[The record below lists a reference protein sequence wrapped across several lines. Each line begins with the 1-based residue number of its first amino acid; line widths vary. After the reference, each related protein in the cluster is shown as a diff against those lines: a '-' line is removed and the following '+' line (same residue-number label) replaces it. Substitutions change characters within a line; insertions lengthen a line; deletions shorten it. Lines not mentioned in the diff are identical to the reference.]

1 MQCLTTAF
9 TVIRKPILRL
19 CSAIAHHRKQYK
31 NGEFEQSLNRISI
44 GLLLFLYFDRVAPAI
59 LAANP
64 VLDVDVRL
72 VGALYLISASIIC
85 TSLILWPDGVTIRR
99 ICAILLDTGVLTVVL
114 LIGGVHA
121 APLYFLYLW
130 IIIGNGFRFG
140 QFYLFITLAAT
151 LCGFGMVIAV
161 EPYWS
166 AEWRLSI
173 GLWIGT
179 LLISMYFSLLVGRMF
194 TALDQANAANLAK
207 RQFICAV
214 SHELRT
220 PLNAIIGMVDLLRGT
235 KVDSEQSEMLECM
248 TTTSKLMLSQIEDV
262 LDFSKIEAG
271 KMVVEHADFELYALV
286 ENILSMF
293 RYRVDLDAVD
303 LVRTIDCTVPAI
315 LTGDS
320 HHLRQILVNLIG
332 NAVKFTE
339 QGHIALKIRRLPDS
353 GASIRLRFTIRDTGI
368 GIPVDMQERIFDSF
382 TQADSSTARKYGG
395 TGLGTTI
402 CKQLVELM
410 GGQIDFSSTPGMGS
424 EFRFELEFG
433 AKTDVDD
440 VSLLGSA
447 QSLIIGASDDEI
459 RLGFDIAT
467 LCKVRPIIAISLEQ
481 ALPDIERCRLD
492 GYSVSMI
499 FIRDTVRS
507 GETINSWSA
516 RLKAEIAILRKASGD
531 HGLMPILLVGED
543 FPVDCIE
550 EVADLAGFFSVLPS
564 RYDRQMLVN
573 LVRAQSSLSAGQG
586 YAKEL
591 PGEMR
596 FRLVPAVPIPASNS
610 DPDCFRVLIVEDNP
624 TNRKVLQMILERAGH
639 QCTLARD
646 GEEALDMIG
655 VQSFD
660 AIVLDLNMPK
670 VTGIE
675 VAKFCKVIGG
685 RVASTPIIMFSAS
698 VTQEAREESIKAGAD
713 AFMPKP
719 IDVPNFLETLN
730 RLVRGSLSPGPS
742 SGIKSSQPDA
752 MGRNSIEPVLDLE
765 KLSNIETISTDPY
778 FLDELIVEFM
788 TEGRRLIGIV
798 EKGLIYRDWTSVG
811 SALHA
816 LRGSALSIGATSLK
830 IICTRIE
837 KIPPNEMYVRRKEI
851 NDELNQDFSCLCL
864 ELEDYRKHRM
874 KYFGYPKFH

>member
-1 MQCLTTAF
+1 MQRLTTAF
-9 TVIRKPILRL
+9 TVIRKPIIRL
-19 CSAIAHHRKQYK
+19 CSAIADHRKK
-31 NGEFEQSLNRISI
+31 HRNGEFEQALNRISI
-44 GLLLFLYFDRVAPAI
+44 GLLLFIYFDRVAPAI
-59 LAANP
+59 LAENP
-64 VLDVDVRL
+64 VLDMDVRL
-72 VGALYLISASIIC
+72 VGSLYLISAAIIC
-85 TSLILWPDGVTIRR
+85 ISLIFWPDGVTIRR
-99 ICAILLDTGVLTVVL
+99 ISAILLDTGVLTVVL

-130 IIIGNGFRFG
+130 VIIGNGFRFG
-140 QFYLFITLAAT
+140 QLYLFITLAAT
-151 LCGFGMVIAV
+151 LCGFGIVIMI

-179 LLISMYFSLLVGRMF
+179 LMISMYFSLLVGRMF
-194 TALDQANAANLAK
+194 RALDQANAANLAK

-220 PLNAIIGMVDLLRGT
+220 PLNAIIGMVNLLRGT
-235 KVDSEQSEMLECM
+235 RVDAEQSEMLDCM
-248 TTTSKLMLSQIEDV
+248 ITTSKLMLSQIEDV

-293 RYRVDLDAVD
+293 RYRLDLNAVD
-303 LVRTIDCTVPAI
+303 LVRYIDCTVPAV
-315 LTGDS
+315 LTGDL

-339 QGHIALKIRRLPDS
+339 QGCIALKIRRLPS
-353 GASIRLRFTIRDTGI
+353 ARGSIRVQFSIQDTGI

-410 GGQIDFSSTPGMGS
+410 GGQIDFSSTPGKGS
-424 EFRFELEFG
+424 EFRFELEFDE
-433 AKTDVDD
+433 KTDIDD

-447 QSLIIGASDDEI
+447 QSLIIGESDDEI

-467 LCKVRPIIAISLEQ
+467 ISKVRPMIATSIDQ
-481 ALPDIERCRLD
+481 ALSGIERSQLD
-492 GYSVSMI
+492 RCPVSMI
-499 FIRDTVRS
+499 FIRHTVRQ
-507 GETINSWSA
+507 GETMHAWSD
-516 RLKAEIAILRKASGD
+516 RMKADIALLRQATD
-531 HGLMPILLVGED
+531 NHGLMLILLVGGD
-543 FPVDCIE
+543 FPE
-550 EVADLAGFFSVLPS
+550 EWTDELANLPGLFSALPS
-564 RYDRQMLVN
+564 HYDCQMLVN
-573 LVRAQSSLSAGQG
+573 LLRAQSALSAGQRN
-586 YAKEL
+586 ATKL
-591 PGEMR
+591 SDEMT
-596 FRLVPAVPIPASNS
+596 FSLAPTAPMPTSSAGTN
-610 DPDCFRVLIVEDNP
+610 CFRVLIVEDNP
-624 TNRKVLQMILERAGH
+624 TNRRVLQKILEREGH
-639 QCTLARD
+639 QCMLARD

-655 VQSFD
+655 AQSFD

-675 VAKFCKVIGG
+675 VAKFCKVVGG
-685 RVASTPIIMFSAS
+685 RVAATPIIMFSAS

-730 RLVRGSLSPGPS
+730 RLVHGYCS
-742 SGIKSSQPDA
+742 SGPASGLTSSQPAA
-752 MGRNSIEPVLDLE
+752 MIGNPVEPVLELE
-765 KLSNIETISTDPY
+765 KLSNIETVSTDPH

-798 EKGLIYRDWTSVG
+798 EQGLIARDWTTVG

-830 IICTRIE
+830 VICTRIE
-837 KIPPNEMYVRRKEI
+837 KLPPNEIYVQRKQI
-851 NDELNQDFSCLCL
+851 QDELNQGFSGLCL
-864 ELEDYRKHRM
+864 ELEFYRKLRM
-874 KYFGYPKFH
+874 KNFGYPKFH